1 MVKKVILIIIALML
15 LPIALFAQKP
25 SAREREAWMKEMQQV
40 KNEYIARKLDLS
52 EEQKT
57 KFLPLYNRMDEEM
70 RQAAEQAMKM
80 EREVRK
86 KGKQATDLEYEK
98 AAEAQ
103 FELKGKENVIEM
115 KYFKDFK
122 KMLSPCQ
129 LFKLKK
135 AERDFSRELM
145 KKHNERKREN
155 KKK

>member
-1 MVKKVILIIIALML
+1 MVKKIILIMIALML
-15 LPIALFAQKP
+15 LPIALLAQKP
-25 SAREREAWMKEMQQV
+25 SPREREAWMKEMQQV
-40 KNEYIARKLDLS
+40 KNEYIARKLELS
-52 EEQKT
+52 DEQKT

-70 RQAAEQAMKM
+70 RQVAEQAMRM
-80 EREVRK
+80 ERDVRK
-86 KGKQATDLEYEK
+86 KGAQATDLEYEK

-103 FELKGKENVIEM
+103 FELKGKENRIEL

-122 KMLSPCQ
+122 TMLTPHQ

-145 KKHNERKREN
+145 KKHNERKRDN

>member
-1 MVKKVILIIIALML
+1 MVKKIILIMIALML
-15 LPIALFAQKP
+15 LPIALLAQKP

-40 KNEYIARKLDLS
+40 KNEYIARKLELS
-52 EEQKT
+52 DEQKT

-70 RQAAEQAMKM
+70 RQVAEQAMKM
-80 EREVRK
+80 ERSVRK
-86 KGKQATDLEYEK
+86 KGPQATDLEYEK

-103 FELKGKENVIEM
+103 FELKGKENRIEM
-115 KYFKDFK
+115 KYFNDFK
-122 KMLSPCQ
+122 TMLTPRQ

-145 KKHNERKREN
+145 KKHNERKRDN

>member
-1 MVKKVILIIIALML
+1 MD
-15 LPIALFAQKP
+15 
-25 SAREREAWMKEMQQV
+25 EG
-40 KNEYIARKLDLS
+40 NEYIARKLDLS

-103 FELKGKENVIEM
+103 FELKGKENIIEM
-115 KYFKDFK
+115 KYFK